1 MGADQSSQQ
10 PTYAAEKQQPATNT
24 KGIAV
29 KLNVYSPSQAVQQ
42 KAAQQQQQQRTQ
54 TAGTNTMSQ
63 VPQVPGFGVY
73 HSGVVINGREYTFGG
88 GGGSGSGVVE
98 HTPGAAYGRKD
109 GNWQFY
115 KTVDLGCT
123 KLNSKQISGA
133 LSNLRGLF
141 PSNSYDLMGKNC
153 NHFCELFC
161 MKLGVTYPGWVNR
174 AAKMANSFRGGTD
187 FVDKHKAVIMEEE
200 RKRKAKEAKL
210 KELKNRQTKLK
221 AEPPSGSK
229 GVVVVQVNCPS
240 GSKVRRR
247 FLETDTIGDVMEF
260 VYASD
265 AEVKRKGFELIQRMP
280 RMVGTAQHL

>member
-153 NHFCELFC
+153 NHFCE
-161 MKLGVTYPGWVNR
+161 
-174 AAKMANSFRGGTD
+174 MANSFRGGTD

-265 AEVKRKGFELIQRMP
+265 AEVKRRRRRRRKGEYEAAAR
-280 RMVGTAQHL
+280 